1 MSDVYDFFQSPLN
14 KTLQDKFLFVMN
26 LPDCLKNLKERYVA
40 SMSQVGIGK
49 NAITWSLTNVQI
61 PRESI
66 KAQSLPYAGGHH
78 YISSHTKTPY
88 DPLKI
93 QFKIDNKYANYF
105 TIYEWMN
112 LIYHEKHGH
121 FDAENL
127 GHGKVGS
134 QVYSTNLAVVGT
146 DEYDKPIIQWTF
158 TNAFPID
165 MPSIK
170 LDYQSTGEIGC
181 SCEFAFSQMY
191 IKNFLLSPDT

>member
-1 MSDVYDFFQSPLN
+1 
-14 KTLQDKFLFVMN
+14 MN

-40 SMSQVGIGK
+40 SMSEVGIGK
-49 NAITWSLTNVQI
+49 NSITWSLTNVQI

-93 QFKIDNKYANYF
+93 EFKIDNKYANYF

-112 LIYHEKHGH
+112 LIYHEKHGY

-134 QVYSTNLAVVGT
+134 QVYATNLAVVGT

-170 LDYQSTGEIGC
+170 LDYQSTGEITC
-181 SCEFAFSQMY
+181 SC
-191 IKNFLLSPDT
+191 

>member
-170 LDYQSTGEIGC
+170 LDYQSTGEITC
-181 SCEFAFSQMY
+181 SCQFAFSQMY